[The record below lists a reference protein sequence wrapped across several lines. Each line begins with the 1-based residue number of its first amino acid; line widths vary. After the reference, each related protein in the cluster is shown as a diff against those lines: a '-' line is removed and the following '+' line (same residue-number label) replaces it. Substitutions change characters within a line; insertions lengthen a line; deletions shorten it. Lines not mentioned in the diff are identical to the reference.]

1 MFPQQERSRELLN
14 SRLYA
19 SNDETQLMMKHISTK
34 QLAFHRAPNI
44 YKIFTYLRSKVN
56 LFFHAS
62 IKDLDYL

>member
-19 SNDETQLMMKHISTK
+19 SNDETQLMMKLISTK
-34 QLAFHRAPNI
+34 QLAFHRIPNI
-44 YKIFTYLRSKVN
+44 YKIFRSKVN